1 MGCASSKPDDD
12 VGGQEIGGGGG
23 GGAKDDKGRLSFLNS
38 SEGNNEQFREKLF
51 ASVGSVSTYK
61 SGEKLITEGQT
72 SEAAYFIKKG
82 SVSLR
87 KEGSAKEVAKRGKGD
102 LIGEMSLLLG
112 DVPGVSVV
120 AEGTVEAYVMEHS
133 TLVAMLL
140 EDPQLSGRMFKML
153 ATTISE
159 RITEASA
166 KMRSEVVAKNAKKD
180 ESKKGGQKEMA
191 TLNLAKLRT
200 LFQLP
205 KDAALALR
213 TTCSMRKEA
222 NALKDATVQFGDLY
236 VFENH
241 LCFDWKVFG
250 FHQQQARERAARRAA
265 RPPAAPPR
273 APPAPLP
280 PDVGPHP
287 RRARAPRRAARPP
300 PPAHRL
306 SSRPHPQVLSLNEVV
321 ALLKSTE
328 VPNTLEVQLKGLSY
342 ELTIP
347 EDYEQAWL
355 VMEECRRKTHAQST
369 LQASSEASTVGAA
382 VYEEV
387 DSAVEAA
394 FEAPGNVRRASAG
407 GPQGLNMELTEE
419 DWKVFLAGA
428 KQRKYK
434 KGDYVLTE
442 GMPTAALY
450 QILQGTLRVE
460 LQLKDQPQAPHAAP
474 APARPCS
481 APAPLA
487 PAPPDRA
494 PHPP

>member
-1 MGCASSKPDDD
+1 MGTTAGECCPPSRRVAPRNSYTSPIRPRAQSRLEKLLLHGLRVLQARQPPAA
-12 VGGQEIGGGGG
+12 GGGGGG

-205 KDAALALR
+205 KDAALALHDGR
-213 TTCSMRKEA
+213 RKEA

-241 LCFDWKVFG
+241 LCFDQVF
-250 FHQQQARERAARRAA
+250 ASTSSRRA
-265 RPPAAPPR
+265 RAPTRRPR
-273 APPAPLP
+273 APPAARRGP
-280 PDVGPHP
+280 PAPRHDVGRHP
-287 RRARAPRRAARPP
+287 AARVRRAARRPP
-300 PPAHRL
+300 TAARHRLLPPA
-306 SSRPHPQVLSLNEVV
+306 PQVLSLNEVV
-321 ALLKSTE
+321 A
-328 VPNTLEVQLKGLSY
+328 
-342 ELTIP
+342 
-347 EDYEQAWL
+347 
-355 VMEECRRKTHAQST
+355 R
-369 LQASSEASTVGAA
+369 
-382 VYEEV
+382 
-387 DSAVEAA
+387 
-394 FEAPGNVRRASAG
+394 
-407 GPQGLNMELTEE
+407 
-419 DWKVFLAGA
+419 
-428 KQRKYK
+428 
-434 KGDYVLTE
+434 
-442 GMPTAALY
+442 
-450 QILQGTLRVE
+450 
-460 LQLKDQPQAPHAAP
+460 
-474 APARPCS
+474 
-481 APAPLA
+481 
-487 PAPPDRA
+487 
-494 PHPP
+494 

>member
-250 FHQQQARERAARRAA
+250 FHKQQARASPRRRAA

-273 APPAPLP
+273 AHPPP
-280 PDVGPHP
+280 PFRLDVGPHP
-287 RRARAPRRAARPP
+287 PPRACAAPRRAAPHRP
-300 PPAHRL
+300 
-306 SSRPHPQVLSLNEVV
+306 
-321 ALLKSTE
+321 
-328 VPNTLEVQLKGLSY
+328 
-342 ELTIP
+342 
-347 EDYEQAWL
+347 
-355 VMEECRRKTHAQST
+355 
-369 LQASSEASTVGAA
+369 
-382 VYEEV
+382 
-387 DSAVEAA
+387 
-394 FEAPGNVRRASAG
+394 
-407 GPQGLNMELTEE
+407 
-419 DWKVFLAGA
+419 
-428 KQRKYK
+428 
-434 KGDYVLTE
+434 
-442 GMPTAALY
+442 PTAARSPPPRAH
-450 QILQGTLRVE
+450 THRCS
-460 LQLKDQPQAPHAAP
+460 
-474 APARPCS
+474 RSTRSSPC
-481 APAPLA
+481 
-487 PAPPDRA
+487 
-494 PHPP
+494 

>member
-250 FHQQQARERAARRAA
+250 FHKQQARESRADAPRRAPRPPPARTPRPPSASTSGPPPPRARRAA
-265 RPPAAPPR
+265 PRRPPT
-273 APPAPLP
+273 
-280 PDVGPHP
+280 
-287 RRARAPRRAARPP
+287 AARSPP
-300 PPAHRL
+300 PPAHTHRCSRSTR
-306 SSRPHPQVLSLNEVV
+306 SS
-321 ALLKSTE
+321 
-328 VPNTLEVQLKGLSY
+328 
-342 ELTIP
+342 
-347 EDYEQAWL
+347 
-355 VMEECRRKTHAQST
+355 
-369 LQASSEASTVGAA
+369 
-382 VYEEV
+382 
-387 DSAVEAA
+387 
-394 FEAPGNVRRASAG
+394 
-407 GPQGLNMELTEE
+407 
-419 DWKVFLAGA
+419 
-428 KQRKYK
+428 
-434 KGDYVLTE
+434 
-442 GMPTAALY
+442 
-450 QILQGTLRVE
+450 
-460 LQLKDQPQAPHAAP
+460 
-474 APARPCS
+474 PC
-481 APAPLA
+481 
-487 PAPPDRA
+487 
-494 PHPP
+494 